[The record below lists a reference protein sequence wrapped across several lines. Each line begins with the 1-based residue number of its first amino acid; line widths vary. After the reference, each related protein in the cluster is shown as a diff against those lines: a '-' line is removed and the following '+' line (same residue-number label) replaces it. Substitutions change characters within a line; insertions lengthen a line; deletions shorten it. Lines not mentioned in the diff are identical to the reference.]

1 MLTLWPKRL
10 LKNFEAQ
17 ALETL
22 PNDIDRAEVDIWF
35 QDEARIGQQNTMTRC
50 WAKTGT
56 RPRVVRQQQF
66 LSAYLFGASCPAT
79 GQSVAIVMPVSN
91 AASMTAHLRCI
102 SEQLDAGR
110 HAVIVLDRA
119 AWHTTKRLP
128 GCHNISLMYL
138 PPASPELNPMEQVW
152 QQLRQDSLS
161 NRCFDDY
168 DDIVSSICDAWNR
181 FTADPERVKSLCH
194 RKWAFI

>member
-1 MLTLWPKRL
+1 ML
-10 LKNFEAQ
+10 AI
-17 ALETL
+17 L
-22 PNDIDRAEVDIWF
+22 PDSIDRGNTDIWF
-35 QDEARIGQQNTMTRC
+35 QDEARIGQQNTVTRC

-79 GQSVAIVMPVSN
+79 GQSAAVVMPASN
-91 AASMTAHLRCI
+91 TDAMAEHLRCI
-102 SEQLDAGR
+102 SDQLDAGR
-110 HAVIVLDRA
+110 HAVIVMDRA
-119 AWHTTKRLP
+119 AWHTTQKLP
-128 GCHNISLMYL
+128 GFHNISLIYL

-168 DDIVSSICDAWNR
+168 DDIVNATCDAWNQ
-181 FTADPERVKSLCH
+181 FVADPERVKSLCY
-194 RKWAFI
+194 REWAIL